1 MVNNKE
7 IIKRHFPRLDEKVLD
22 KLILFG
28 EHITFWNDKIN
39 VISRKDIDQ
48 VVAHHILHSLF
59 IMKLINFKDGSK
71 ILDLGTGGGFPGLP
85 LAICFPEVKFHLVD
99 ARAKKIKVINEAI
112 DLLELT
118 NVKAEH
124 KRVEEMKEQFDF
136 VVSRAVASVEKL
148 LSWSRPRIQNKDINA
163 ISNGMIM
170 LKGGDLDQLKKEMKI
185 TDYYEH
191 FQISEW
197 TDIPYYLEKYIFYI
211 QT

>member
-1 MVNNKE
+1 MVKNKE
-7 IIKRHFPRLDEKVLD
+7 ILKEHFPNLEEEVLK

-28 EHITFWNDKIN
+28 DHITFWNDKIN

-48 VVAHHILHSLF
+48 VVPHHILHSLF
-59 IMKLINFKDGSK
+59 IMKLINFTPGTK

-85 LAICFPEVKFHLVD
+85 LAICFPEVQFHLVD

-112 DLLELT
+112 DLLDLK

-124 KRVEEMKEQFDF
+124 KRVEEMKVKFDF
-136 VVSRAVASVEKL
+136 VISRAVASVEKL
-148 LSWSRPRIQNKDINA
+148 LSWSRPRIHDHDKNA

-170 LKGGDLDQLKKEMKI
+170 LKGGDLDELKNELKI

-191 FQISEW
+191 FEITDW
-197 TDIPYYLEKYIFYI
+197 TEIPYFLEKYIFYI